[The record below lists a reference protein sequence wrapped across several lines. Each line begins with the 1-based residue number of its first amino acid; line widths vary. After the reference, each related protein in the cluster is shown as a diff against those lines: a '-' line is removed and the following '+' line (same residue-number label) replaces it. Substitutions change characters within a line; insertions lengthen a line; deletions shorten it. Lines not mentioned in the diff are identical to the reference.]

1 MTYESLA
8 RRLRVLRAA
17 RGITLAEA
25 EELTGVTRETLGAL
39 EHGQRGAYTST
50 LEKIAKGYGTT
61 VSALLEEDP
70 EANMALAGSSK
81 AEAPPET
88 GPASLTREQAAASLQ
103 RLQSPP
109 EIELEQLHDHGIPA
123 SHADVRTLNMYL
135 EGFWRAQ
142 RTGQPFAVASLAKNN
157 VDYEHIALLAT
168 YVLTTTKEPRFLT
181 PEQVEAV
188 HQGIHD
194 QLVGARG

>member
-1 MTYESLA
+1 MRGLPSAFGEGRYERKLIHSASERSVGYVFL
-8 RRLRVLRAA
+8 
-17 RGITLAEA
+17 I
-25 EELTGVTRETLGAL
+25 EESVQKHPNPHPYQTG
-39 EHGQRGAYTST
+39 S
-50 LEKIAKGYGTT
+50 KGYGTT

>member
-1 MTYESLA
+1 MVDLGRRVRRIRREQELSQSALATAAGMALNSVNRIEKGHMNPSAESVA
-8 RRLRVLRAA
+8 RIAA
-17 RGITLAEA
+17 ALGVPVGALY
-25 EELTGVTRETLGAL
+25 EELETTTTG
-39 EHGQRGAYTST
+39 
-50 LEKIAKGYGTT
+50 K
-61 VSALLEEDP
+61 VS
-70 EANMALAGSSK
+70 
-81 AEAPPET
+81 APPET

-109 EIELEQLHDHGIPA
+109 EIELDQLHDHGIPA

-142 RTGQPFAVASLAKNN
+142 RTGQPFAVASLAKDN

>member
-1 MTYESLA
+1 MHRSLA
-8 RRLRVLRAA
+8 TKLRVLRAE
-17 RGITLAEA
+17 RGLTVRQAAEIS
-25 EELTGVTRETLGAL
+25 GVAKETISQI
-39 EHGQRGAYTST
+39 ERGERHPYDRT
-50 LEKIAKGYGTT
+50 IAKLAHAYD
-61 VSALLEEDP
+61 VPVEELLEEP
-70 EANMALAGSSK
+70 VLAGSPK
-81 AEAPPET
+81 AEPPPET

-109 EIELEQLHDHGIPA
+109 EIELDQLHDHGIPA

-142 RTGQPFAVASLAKNN
+142 RTGQPFAVASLAKDN

>member
-1 MTYESLA
+1 MALNSVNRIEKGHMNPSAESVA
-8 RRLRVLRAA
+8 RIAA
-17 RGITLAEA
+17 ALGVPVGALY
-25 EELTGVTRETLGAL
+25 EELETTTTG
-39 EHGQRGAYTST
+39 
-50 LEKIAKGYGTT
+50 K
-61 VSALLEEDP
+61 VS
-70 EANMALAGSSK
+70 
-81 AEAPPET
+81 APPET

-109 EIELEQLHDHGIPA
+109 EIELDQLHDHGIPA

-142 RTGQPFAVASLAKNN
+142 RTGQPFAVASLAKDN
-157 VDYEHIALLAT
+157 VGYEHIALLAT